1 MKMYRHYSRGRR
13 GFFRKTGKAPSY
25 NKNNL
30 NREDELELLKKQAQN
45 LSLKL
50 EELRR
55 RIGVKKEVKKVFAVV
70 DEEDCVGC
78 GICYDVCPKGA
89 ISVNLVAKIDA
100 TRCTACLACVDQCP
114 RGAIAIKY
122 EY

>member
-1 MKMYRHYSRGRR
+1 MRIYRHHSRGRR
-13 GFFRKTGKAPSY
+13 GFFRETGKVPSY
-25 NKNNL
+25 DKNNL

-55 RIGVKKEVKKVFAVV
+55 KIGVKKEGKKVFAVV

-89 ISVNLVAKIDA
+89 ISVNLIAKIDSKK
-100 TRCTACLACVDQCP
+100 CTACLACVDQCP
-114 RGAIAIKY
+114 RGAIAIRY